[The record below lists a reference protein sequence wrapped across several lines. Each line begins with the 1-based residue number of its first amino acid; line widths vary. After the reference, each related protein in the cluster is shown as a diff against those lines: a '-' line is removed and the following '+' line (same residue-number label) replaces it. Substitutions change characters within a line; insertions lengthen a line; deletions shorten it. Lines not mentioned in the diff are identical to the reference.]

1 MSKGFERAFLL
12 GGAGCLLLAGQIAQ
26 AQGIRVRGQIF
37 LPNGQPIGAVT
48 RILLNS
54 EDPRRETEIHFSDSQ
69 GRFHL
74 QGLAANRWYKITVE
88 TDGETYA
95 TTEEP
100 FLAAGTTYVPV
111 HLRRL
116 SEPKP
121 NPALPSVSVK
131 ELSHQ
136 PPREARKAYEQ
147 ALAAIEQRQFELAKQ
162 RLRHAIEVDP
172 SYVNPYNEL
181 GVLAMGEKNYGEAES
196 LLRRALEKDP
206 VALHPLLNLGITLN
220 HLARYKEAIEPLRS
234 ALKLRPQWLSPQAY
248 LGIALLETDQL
259 AEAEPYLQ
267 RATRAEGREQA
278 LAYLYLGKLYA
289 QRGEADKAIAAW
301 QSYLEKDPESPNAT
315 RVRSLLE
322 QLRHPTQ
329 KP

>member
-12 GGAGCLLLAGQIAQ
+12 GGAGCLLLAGQIAH
-26 AQGIRVRGQIF
+26 AQRIHVRGQIF

-48 RILLNS
+48 RFLLNS
-54 EDPRRETEIHFSDSQ
+54 EDPRHETEIHFSDSQ

-74 QGLAANRWYKITVE
+74 QGLAGNRWYKIIVE
-88 TDGETYA
+88 THGETYA

-121 NPALPSVSVK
+121 DPALPSVSVK
-131 ELSHQ
+131 ELSHE
-136 PPREARKAYEQ
+136 PPREARKAYQQ
-147 ALAAIEQRQFELAKQ
+147 ALAAIEQRDVELAKQ
-162 RLRHAIEVDP
+162 R
-172 SYVNPYNEL
+172 
-181 GVLAMGEKNYGEAES
+181 
-196 LLRRALEKDP
+196 LRRALEKDP

-220 HLARYKEAIEPLRS
+220 HLARYKEAIEPLRN

-259 AEAEPYLQ
+259 TEAAPYLQ

-289 QRGEADKAIAAW
+289 QRGEADKPIAAW
-301 QSYLEKDPESPNAT
+301 QSYLEKDPDSPNAT
-315 RVRSLLE
+315 RVRTLLE
-322 QLRHPTQ
+322 QLRQPAQ